1 MSEQAGSG
9 HHLPVMVDEV
19 LALLEVRK
27 GGRYV
32 DATLGDGGIAQRV
45 LELSDPDGRLLAV
58 DWDDDALTRS
68 RSRLASYRERL
79 TLIHG
84 SYADLPR
91 YLAEHGWSEGADG
104 VVVDLGVS
112 THQLKSPERGFS
124 FVAEGPLDMRMDRRR
139 TRSAAR
145 SSP

>member
-84 SYADLPR
+84 S
-91 YLAEHGWSEGADG
+91 
-104 VVVDLGVS
+104 
-112 THQLKSPERGFS
+112 
-124 FVAEGPLDMRMDRRR
+124 
-139 TRSAAR
+139 
-145 SSP
+145 